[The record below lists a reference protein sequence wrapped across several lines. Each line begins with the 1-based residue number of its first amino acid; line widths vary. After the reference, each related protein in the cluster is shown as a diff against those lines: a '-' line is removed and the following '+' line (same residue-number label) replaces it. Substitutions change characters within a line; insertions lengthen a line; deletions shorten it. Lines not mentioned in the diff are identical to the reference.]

1 MRNKKGGE
9 RHSSDRP
16 STQPPRMRQLKKQ
29 QLLQLQELS
38 HVREGAV
45 SHTQQLL
52 KPTWKRGVVAVEAA
66 ALVEPVRAALAP
78 ERPMRP
84 RLLDLERPLCGVRD
98 ERPQPKDWRAEVK

>member
-16 STQPPRMRQLKKQ
+16 STQLPRMRQLKKQ
-29 QLLQLQELS
+29 QLLQLQELR
-38 HVREGAV
+38 HGREVAA

-52 KPTWKRGVVAVEAA
+52 RPTWRRGVVAVEAT
-66 ALVEPVRAALAP
+66 ALVEPALAALAP
-78 ERPMRP
+78 ERLVRP
-84 RLLDLERPLCGVRD
+84 YLLSHVRPLCGVRD

>member
-16 STQPPRMRQLKKQ
+16 STQLLRMRRLKRQ

-38 HVREGAV
+38 PVREGAA
-45 SHTQQLL
+45 SHTQQLS
-52 KPTWKRGVVAVEAA
+52 KPTWKRGVVAVEAT

-78 ERPMRP
+78 ERLVRP
-84 RLLDLERPLCGVRD
+84 ILLSLERPLCGVRD
-98 ERPQPKDWRAEVK
+98 ERPQPKDWRAGLK